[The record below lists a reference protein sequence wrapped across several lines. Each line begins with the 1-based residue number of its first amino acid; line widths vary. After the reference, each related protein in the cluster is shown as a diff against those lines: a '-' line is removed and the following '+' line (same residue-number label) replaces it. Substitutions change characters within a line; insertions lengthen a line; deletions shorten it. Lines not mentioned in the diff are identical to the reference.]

1 MMDRAAYIVSL
12 VIVGLAIAL
21 ILFAWVVLA

>member
-1 MMDRAAYIVSL
+1 MMDRAAYLVSL

-21 ILFAWVVLA
+21 FLLAWAVIA